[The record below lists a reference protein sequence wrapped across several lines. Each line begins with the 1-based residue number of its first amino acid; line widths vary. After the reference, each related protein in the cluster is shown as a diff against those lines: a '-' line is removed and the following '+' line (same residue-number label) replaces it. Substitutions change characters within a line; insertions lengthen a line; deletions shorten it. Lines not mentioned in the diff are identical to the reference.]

1 MRSVNLTPLKYS
13 KMRSKMSEKWNNTFF
28 GTLAALNPAAHC
40 RLHFILLL
48 SKYYSS
54 ASNLP
59 WVSKIHPLL
68 YSKCLILIFLLKVVW
83 SVNRMMQLPYWE
95 TRKIMDNAEAPFGN
109 LKPEHEK
116 WMKNE
121 WKAETHP
128 KQTWRLFLKNGVF
141 LVVFHVV
148 SLLIFDSIFQKN
160 EMRNEMKNKS
170 KTVTVNDT
178 NVKNI
183 C

>member
-1 MRSVNLTPLKYS
+1 
-13 KMRSKMSEKWNNTFF
+13 MSEKWNNKFF

-40 RLHFILLL
+40 RLPFILLL
-48 SKYYSS
+48 SKYYLS
-54 ASNLP
+54 ASNFP
-59 WVSKIHPLL
+59 WVFEIHPLL

-83 SVNRMMQLPYWE
+83 AVNRMMQLPYWQK
-95 TRKIMDNAEAPFGN
+95 RKIMDNAEAPFGN

-121 WKAETHP
+121 WKTETHP
-128 KQTWRLFLKNGVF
+128 KQTWQLFLKNGVF

-148 SLLIFDSIFQKN
+148 SLLIFDSIFQKI

-170 KTVTVNDT
+170 KLVTVKDT